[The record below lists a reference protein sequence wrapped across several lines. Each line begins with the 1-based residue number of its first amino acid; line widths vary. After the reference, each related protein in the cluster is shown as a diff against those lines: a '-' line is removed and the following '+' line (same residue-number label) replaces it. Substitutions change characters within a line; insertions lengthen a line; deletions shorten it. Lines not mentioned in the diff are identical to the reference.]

1 MKVKGFEKN
10 IIMNILLYGE
20 VSNKPIDMDQVVA
33 IKNEDEIWWA
43 AAQSDTITK
52 ELRKLHIYKLMQ

>member
-10 IIMNILLYGE
+10 IIMNILLNGE
-20 VSNKPIDMDQVVA
+20 LSNKPIDIDQVVA
-33 IKNEDEIWWA
+33 NKNEDEIWWA

-52 ELRKLHIYKLMQ
+52 ELRELHIYKLMQ

>member
-43 AAQSDTITK
+43 AA
-52 ELRKLHIYKLMQ
+52 